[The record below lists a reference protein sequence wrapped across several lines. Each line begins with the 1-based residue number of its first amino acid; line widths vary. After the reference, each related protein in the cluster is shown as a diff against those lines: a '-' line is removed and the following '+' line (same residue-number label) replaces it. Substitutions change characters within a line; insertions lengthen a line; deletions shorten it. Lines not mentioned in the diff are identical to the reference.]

1 MARKVAVTAALVSL
15 AVFAVGFGMWRYW
28 WTALDHHPEQDAC
41 SFGPVT
47 NADYRQM
54 LARVKALQAEGK
66 GHWGSL
72 SGPTRT
78 PRDIAPHQ
86 ARSSPLQL
94 MARMNEFSAGTS
106 SLYEQRMIMHAVMR
120 AAGGYL
126 NEASSG
132 LNDFSRSPNDGIPK
146 QFINAVYAFH
156 SNYRGDGGT
165 SLAPFAIFVVW
176 LQGQQ
181 SALEAERLSQHGL
194 PWREITNRFAA
205 VGLDVSV
212 FSVRPNAA
220 GVSIFHMPRA
230 ETCLPELD
238 PRIAQLYGD
247 WVREQRQ
254 P

>member
-1 MARKVAVTAALVSL
+1 MSLGRALLVSL
-15 AVFAVGFGMWRYW
+15 AVLAIGFGLWRYW
-28 WTALDHHPEQDAC
+28 WTALDHHPEQDTC

-66 GHWGSL
+66 GHWGPL
-72 SGPTRT
+72 SSPTRT

-126 NEASSG
+126 HSASHG
-132 LNDFSRSPNDGIPK
+132 RNDFSRLLESEVPRKFVD
-146 QFINAVYAFH
+146 AVYALH
-156 SNYRGDGGT
+156 SNFRGDGGT
-165 SLAPFAIFVVW
+165 SFVPSAIFVIW
-176 LQGQQ
+176 LQGPQ
-181 SALEAERLSQHGL
+181 SSVEAELLSQHGL
-194 PWREITNRFAA
+194 PWRELSNRFAA
-205 VGLDVSV
+205 VGLDVDI
-212 FSVRPNAA
+212 FSLRPNPSS
-220 GVSIFHMPRA
+220 VPILDMPQA

-238 PRIAQLYGD
+238 PRIAEIYSAWARD
-247 WVREQRQ
+247 QRK